1 VLFYCSLRLLR
12 YSVLRQSRAVTVR
25 LEFSFPQPTDPLIA
39 TVSLYDT
46 VPSLLLTRIVVNM
59 PYSSRKRP
67 RSDSATKSSS
77 QEPTKKHKQIV
88 VKEGNCTIR
97 GQIFVELGGGL
108 SVFPLQLRKFAQDFH
123 IRKTMQHMNAI
134 LYEKT
139 PYKKTSF
146 SIIAGHRERP
156 SSEDYKYNSVA
167 ENIPTASIAN
177 IKLLQYAL
185 STLPEN
191 PEFLELSDVG
201 DLTARDTI
209 FLHSV
214 RLGEMGWAIDRCECV
229 SLYII
234 SRDGAELKELVFFV
248 EEKTQEHKRED
259 SGDNS
264 HKRQQVEDNVD
275 ARKLDCD
282 EFEDSVD
289 KYRSEGNDAD
299 RDEDSEDEDSEGDD
313 SEDEDC
319 EVEDSEDEDSED
331 EYSEDEDSEE
341 LNEKAG
347 NRKAM
352 DEKRQVPCVSRTSP
366 ISPKT
371 TARYCLRSNWLT
383 R

>member
-1 VLFYCSLRLLR
+1 M
-12 YSVLRQSRAVTVR
+12 
-25 LEFSFPQPTDPLIA
+25 
-39 TVSLYDT
+39 
-46 VPSLLLTRIVVNM
+46 VPSLLLTRIVVSM

-67 RSDSATKSSS
+67 RSDSTTKSSS

-88 VKEGNCTIR
+88 VKEGDCTIR
-97 GQIFVELGGGL
+97 GQISVKLGGGL
-108 SVFPLQLRKFAQDFH
+108 SVFPLQLRKFVEGLH
-123 IRKTMQHMNAI
+123 IKKTMQHINAT
-134 LYEKT
+134 LHETT
-139 PYKKTSF
+139 PYTESSF

-156 SSEDYKYNSVA
+156 SSEDYKYDSVV

-201 DLTARDTI
+201 DLTARETT

-234 SRDGAELKELVFFV
+234 SRDGTKLKESVFFV
-248 EEKTQEHKRED
+248 EEKIQEHKRED
-259 SGDNS
+259 SGDDS
-264 HKRQQVEDNVD
+264 HKLQQVEDKVD
-275 ARKLDCD
+275 ARKIDCD
-282 EFEDSVD
+282 ESEDVVD
-289 KYRSEGNDAD
+289 KYRSEGDDAD
-299 RDEDSEDEDSEGDD
+299 RDEGSEDEDSEDEDSEGED
-313 SEDEDC
+313 SEG
-319 EVEDSEDEDSED
+319 EDSEDEDSEDEDTED

-341 LNEKAG
+341 LNKKAG

-352 DEKRQVPCVSRTSP
+352 DEKRPVPCVSRTSRV
-366 ISPKT
+366 SPT
-371 TARYCLRSNWLT
+371 ATARYCLRSNWLT